1 MGSGR
6 LITMAAGI
14 ALVTGGS
21 RGIGAASARALA
33 SAGWDVA
40 ISFRSSQAE
49 ADRVVQECQA
59 TGVRGLAVQG
69 DVSVEADVDR
79 LFARVADDLGPLTAL
94 VNNAGVMFTPS
105 RVADMS
111 ADRITEVLATNV
123 VGAFLVAGRA
133 VRAMSRDQG
142 GPGGVI
148 VNVSSRAAQ
157 LGAAG
162 ENVDYAASKAAIDIF
177 TRGLAAEVA
186 GEGIRVV
193 GVRPGLIDTD
203 IHPPGRLER
212 IGSTPPLGRP
222 GTADEVAAVI
232 AFLISD
238 GASYVTGT
246 TLDVSGGR

>member
-1 MGSGR
+1 
-6 LITMAAGI
+6 MAAGI

-21 RGIGAASARALA
+21 RGIGAATARALA
-33 SAGWDVA
+33 RAGWDVA
-40 ISFRSSQAE
+40 ISYRSRQIE
-49 ADRVVQECQA
+49 ADRVVTECQQH
-59 TGVRGLAVQG
+59 GVRALAVRA

-94 VNNAGVMFTPS
+94 VNNAGVMLASS

-111 ADRITEVLATNV
+111 VERITEVLATNV
-123 VGAFLVAGRA
+123 LGAILVAGRA

-162 ENVDYAASKAAIDIF
+162 ENVDYAASKAAVDIL
-177 TRGLAAEVA
+177 TVGLATEVA
-186 GEGIRVV
+186 REGIRVV

-203 IHPPGRLER
+203 IQPPGRLER
-212 IGSTPPLGRP
+212 IGSSPPLGRP
-222 GTADEVAAVI
+222 GSPEEVAAAIV
-232 AFLISD
+232 FLISD
-238 GASYVTGT
+238 GASYITGT